1 MRSQRKSLRGGAATA
16 LPAPYFAA
24 SLEQPAAAAGR
35 DLLTPIASGLVRNRI
50 GGFVPSVG
58 EPFVAAASQYIA
70 PLALFAGYKL
80 LNRTKRNKKIRRS
93 AKKRSTVRRR

>member
-1 MRSQRKSLRGGAATA
+1 MRSQRKNLRGGAATA